1 MKPVGVI
8 SGGPYSGQ
16 KYWTVRRSSFPRWFV
31 VCLTD
36 ENGRKAYREVRE
48 QFLESE

>member
-1 MKPVGVI
+1 MKLVGII
-8 SGGPYSGQ
+8 SRGSYSGQ
-16 KYWTVRRSSFPRWFV
+16 RYWTVRRSAFPRWFV

-48 QFLESE
+48 EFLEVE

>member
-1 MKPVGVI
+1 MKLVGVI
-8 SGGPYSGQ
+8 SRGSYYGQ

-36 ENGRKAYREVRE
+36 ENGHMAYREVRE
-48 QFLESE
+48 EFLESE